1 MITDDPNA
9 SAVLDE
15 LRRENQ
21 RLRASVQQSSSE
33 LQRLR
38 VSVQQSSNEVTLLR
52 AERREYLE
60 QLKLKDRKI
69 DDLQHQVQ
77 ALLRRYY
84 GRSSEKMDPNQRLL
98 FEDLI
103 EKAIPEM
110 PAEDAGAVETPP
122 TRRGNGHGRRRL
134 PSDLPREKV
143 VHDLPKEEKPCPCC
157 GKLRHIIGKQTH
169 EQLDYVP
176 AKVKVIEHIRLTYG
190 CPQCEANASPDGPQI
205 VTADKPLQ
213 PIEKGLAAPGLLSY
227 IIVSKYGDHLPM
239 HRLERILQR
248 HGIEIARST
257 MCDWAAQCADLL
269 RPLCDLMAN
278 EVRASNVIHTDDTPV
293 KVQDRS
299 RTQTRTGRFWVYLGD
314 HDHPYTVFTYTPSR
328 SRDGPMAFLRDWG
341 KDERVYLQADAFG
354 GYDGIYAGQAGGQ
367 VTEVACWA
375 HARRKFYD
383 ARTSDPATGAEALAH
398 IRLLY
403 DVEKQAKAEAK
414 KSGRLPTADT
424 PPDDHVPSDRW
435 DHDALITARD
445 RLRKELT
452 VPRLA
457 EFRAWLESQQAER
470 GGPVLPKSPM
480 GQAIQYALNQW
491 DALCVYTTDGRLAI
505 DNNASENALRRV
517 AIGRKNWLFAGSDNG
532 GRTAAT
538 LFSLIATCQRH
549 QVEPMA
555 YLRDVLT
562 RIAATP
568 VSHLEPLLPDRWQ
581 PTATN

>member
-1 MITDDPNA
+1 MPDACHYDVITDDPNT
-9 SAVLDE
+9 SSTTVDE

-21 RLRASVQQSSSE
+21 RLRTSLQESSQQAE
-33 LQRLR
+33 
-38 VSVQQSSNEVTLLR
+38 LLR
-52 AERREYLE
+52 AERDEYLQ

-98 FEDLI
+98 FEDFI
-103 EKAIPEM
+103 DKAIPER
-110 PAEDAGAVETPP
+110 PTNDEAGDEESPP
-122 TRRGNGHGRRRL
+122 TRRRKGHGRRRL

-143 VHDLPKEEKPCPCC
+143 IYDLPEDQKPCPCC
-157 GKLRHIIGKQTH
+157 GTLRHIIGKETH
-169 EQLDYVP
+169 EQLDYIP

-190 CPQCEANASPDGPQI
+190 CPQCEKEASPEGPQI
-205 VTADKPLQ
+205 VTASKPLQ

-227 IIVSKYGDHLPM
+227 VIVSKYGDHLPM

-257 MCDWAAQCADLL
+257 MCDWAAQCAGVLE
-269 RPLCDLMAN
+269 PLYDLMVD
-278 EVRASNVIHTDDTPV
+278 EVRSSKVIHTDDTPV
-293 KVQDRS
+293 KVQDRG

-314 HDHPYTVFTYTPSR
+314 RDHPYTVFAYTPSR
-328 SRDGPMAFLRDWG
+328 SRDGPMSFLRDWG
-341 KDERVYLQADAFG
+341 RDERVYLQADAFG
-354 GYDGIYAGQAGGQ
+354 GYDGIYAGEAGGH

-383 ARTSDPATGAEALAH
+383 AQNSDPATGAQALAH

-403 DVEKQAKAEAK
+403 DVETQAKKESKQAAKSAQADEA
-414 KSGRLPTADT
+414 
-424 PPDDHVPSDRW
+424 SDRSV
-435 DHDALITARD
+435 HQSLVENRL
-445 RLRKELT
+445 RLRKEQA

-457 EFRAWLESQQAER
+457 QFRAWLESQQAER

-491 DALCVYTTDGRLAI
+491 DALCVYTADGRLAI

-517 AIGRKNWLFAGSDNG
+517 ALGRKNWLFVGSDNG

-538 LFSLIATCQRH
+538 LFSVIATCQRH

-562 RIAATP
+562 RIAAMPINKLGT
-568 VSHLEPLLPDRWQ
+568 LLPDRWK
-581 PTATN
+581 PAIAN